1 MSEQQIILPIR
12 TKKELM
18 DFARASNQLH
28 NDQHRNL
35 VVTLTED
42 INLGG
47 KEWTPIG
54 NENFPFHGTFDG
66 GGHII
71 RGLHISQNREGC
83 YGLFGAIDGTVKN
96 LTILGTMNC
105 LADDLYSAVGGIA
118 GMVVGGHIQDCTANL
133 TIESNGK
140 NIGLFSGGI
149 AGRVE
154 NGTIQNCHSSVVFQ
168 NIGGNFLYLGGVV
181 GSAANSQIDSCVFDG
196 TIHILDGADE
206 KFSLGGIAGSLE
218 GQSDVICC
226 THNGIAEGQWRD
238 TDFPAVGEEQCRE
251 KHPFFALAAL
261 GFAYSALLY
270 GITAQKRKTDT
281 KE

>member
-1 MSEQQIILPIR
+1 MLEQQIILPIS

-66 GGHII
+66 AGHTI

-96 LTILGTMNC
+96 LTILGTMTC

-118 GMVVGGHIQDCTANL
+118 GI
-133 TIESNGK
+133 
-140 NIGLFSGGI
+140 
-149 AGRVE
+149 
-154 NGTIQNCHSSVVFQ
+154 
-168 NIGGNFLYLGGVV
+168 
-181 GSAANSQIDSCVFDG
+181 
-196 TIHILDGADE
+196 
-206 KFSLGGIAGSLE
+206 LE
-218 GQSDVICC
+218 GQSNVICC
-226 THNGIAEGQWRD
+226 THNGIADGQWQD
-238 TDFPAVGEEQCRE
+238 TDFPAVGDIIRQMDTEKEHIPQMEQC
-251 KHPFFALAAL
+251 
-261 GFAYSALLY
+261 
-270 GITAQKRKTDT
+270 
-281 KE
+281 

>member
-1 MSEQQIILPIR
+1 MSDQQIILPIR

-18 DFARASNQLH
+18 DFACASNQFH

-54 NENFPFHGTFDG
+54 NESFPFHGTFDG

-83 YGLFGAIDGTVKN
+83 YGFFGAIDGTVKN
-96 LTILGTMNC
+96 LTILGTMTC

-168 NIGGNFLYLGGVV
+168 NIGGSFLYLGGVV
-181 GSAANSQIDSCVFDG
+181 GSAADSQIDSCVFDG
-196 TIHILDGADE
+196 TIHILDGADG
-206 KFSLGGIAGSLE
+206 KFSLGGIVGSIE

-226 THNGIAEGQWRD
+226 THNGIADGQWQD
-238 TDFPAVGEEQCRE
+238 TDFPAVGDIIRQMDTEKEHIPQMEQC
-251 KHPFFALAAL
+251 
-261 GFAYSALLY
+261 
-270 GITAQKRKTDT
+270 
-281 KE
+281 

>member
-96 LTILGTMNC
+96 LTILGTMTC

-118 GMVVGGHIQDCTANL
+118 GVVVDGHIQNCTANL
-133 TIESNGK
+133 TMESNGK
-140 NIGLFSGGI
+140 TWAYLLE
-149 AGRVE
+149 VL
-154 NGTIQNCHSSVVFQ
+154 QVVWKTERYRTVIPVLCFK
-168 NIGGNFLYLGGVV
+168 I
-181 GSAANSQIDSCVFDG
+181 SEEVFC
-196 TIHILDGADE
+196 I
-206 KFSLGGIAGSLE
+206 
-218 GQSDVICC
+218 
-226 THNGIAEGQWRD
+226 
-238 TDFPAVGEEQCRE
+238 
-251 KHPFFALAAL
+251 
-261 GFAYSALLY
+261 
-270 GITAQKRKTDT
+270 
-281 KE
+281 

>member
-54 NENFPFHGTFDG
+54 NESFPFHGTFDG
-66 GGHII
+66 GGHTI

-96 LTILGTMNC
+96 LTILGTMTC

-118 GMVVGGHIQDCTANL
+118 GAVVEGHIQNCTANL
-133 TIESNGK
+133 TMESNGK
-140 NIGLFSGGI
+140 NMGLYWM
-149 AGRVE
+149 AQMK
-154 NGTIQNCHSSVVFQ
+154 NSV
-168 NIGGNFLYLGGVV
+168 
-181 GSAANSQIDSCVFDG
+181 
-196 TIHILDGADE
+196 
-206 KFSLGGIAGSLE
+206 
-218 GQSDVICC
+218 
-226 THNGIAEGQWRD
+226 
-238 TDFPAVGEEQCRE
+238 
-251 KHPFFALAAL
+251 LAA
-261 GFAYSALLY
+261 S
-270 GITAQKRKTDT
+270 
-281 KE
+281 

>member
-1 MSEQQIILPIR
+1 ME
-12 TKKELM
+12 KNM
-18 DFARASNQLH
+18 
-28 NDQHRNL
+28 
-35 VVTLTED
+35 
-42 INLGG
+42 
-47 KEWTPIG
+47 
-54 NENFPFHGTFDG
+54 
-66 GGHII
+66 
-71 RGLHISQNREGC
+71 
-83 YGLFGAIDGTVKN
+83 GLFA
-96 LTILGTMNC
+96 
-105 LADDLYSAVGGIA
+105 
-118 GMVVGGHIQDCTANL
+118 
-133 TIESNGK
+133 
-140 NIGLFSGGI
+140 GGI

-168 NIGGNFLYLGGVV
+168 NIGGSFLYLGGVV

>member
-1 MSEQQIILPIR
+1 MSDQQIILPIR

-18 DFARASNQLH
+18 DFACASNQFH

-54 NENFPFHGTFDG
+54 NESFPFHGTFDG

-118 GMVVGGHIQDCTANL
+118 G
-133 TIESNGK
+133 
-140 NIGLFSGGI
+140 
-149 AGRVE
+149 
-154 NGTIQNCHSSVVFQ
+154 
-168 NIGGNFLYLGGVV
+168 
-181 GSAANSQIDSCVFDG
+181 
-196 TIHILDGADE
+196 
-206 KFSLGGIAGSLE
+206 
-218 GQSDVICC
+218 
-226 THNGIAEGQWRD
+226 
-238 TDFPAVGEEQCRE
+238 
-251 KHPFFALAAL
+251 
-261 GFAYSALLY
+261 
-270 GITAQKRKTDT
+270 
-281 KE
+281 